1 MPDGREAIAVKVVG
15 RIGEIDAADW
25 DACAGGTNPFVSH
38 AFLHALEESGSVG
51 AESGWLP
58 QHLVIEDENGR
69 ACACAPMYVKGH
81 SQGEYVFD
89 HGWADAF
96 ERAGGAYYPKLQ
108 VSVPFTPV
116 TGPRLLVR
124 PGPRRA
130 ELRSGLLG
138 GMIEATRKYG
148 LSSLHVTFPTEEQAR
163 FLADAGLLLRQA
175 YQFHWINDGYEDFDG
190 FLARLV
196 SRKRKSIRRERRAVA
211 ASGLTLRALA
221 GDAIEPRHWDAFY
234 RFYVDT
240 YDRKWGYPYLTRDFF
255 ARLSET
261 MAENVMLVMVE
272 DDGAF
277 VAGALNYIGADAV
290 YGRNWGCV
298 ADYKFLHFEAC
309 YYQAIDF
316 AIARGLGRVEAGT
329 QGPHKIQ
336 RGYLPQPTWSAHWI
350 PDDGFRAAVADFL
363 VGERAAA
370 RHEMAALARHSPF
383 RCDSG
388 DEDGGAR

>member
-1 MPDGREAIAVKVVG
+1 MPDGREAITVKIVG
-15 RIGEIDAADW
+15 RIGEVDAADW
-25 DACAGGTNPFVSH
+25 DACAGGANPFVSH

-96 ERAGGAYYPKLQ
+96 ERAGGDYYPKLQ

-116 TGPRLLVR
+116 TGPRLLAR
-124 PGPRRA
+124 PGPRQA
-130 ELRSGLLG
+130 ELRSALLG
-138 GMIEATRKYG
+138 GMIEATKKYG

-163 FLADAGLLLRQA
+163 FLDESGLLLRQA

-190 FLARLV
+190 FLAKLV

-221 GDAIEPRHWDAFY
+221 GEAIEPRHWDAFFK
-234 RFYVDT
+234 FYVDT
-240 YDRKWGYPYLTRDFF
+240 YDRKCGYPYRTREFF
-255 ARLSET
+255 ARISET

-272 DDGAF
+272 DDGVF

-290 YGRNWGCV
+290 YGRNWGCA

-363 VGERAAA
+363 VHERSAAQ
-370 RHEMAALARHSPF
+370 HEMAALARHSPF
-383 RCDSG
+383 RCG
-388 DEDGGAR
+388 DGDGDGE